1 MKKPLQIKI
10 TKQSSIPLVDVG
22 KVFTVQ
28 GTSENEDGTMVYWI
42 HHAGNHFAIEENMC
56 EVVQEVEP

>member
-28 GTSENEDGTMVYWI
+28 GTSENEDRTIVYWI
-42 HHAGNHFAIEENMC
+42 HHAGNYFAIEDDMC
-56 EVVQEVEP
+56 EVVQEVEQ

>member
-1 MKKPLQIKI
+1 MKKPLQIRI

-28 GTSENEDGTMVYWI
+28 GTSENEGGTIVYWI
-42 HHAGNHFAIEENMC
+42 HHAGNYFAIEDNMC